1 MVDGKTVIV
10 YLKQHQK
17 HQDFHYSHILANLV
31 VVVVGGGVITT
42 LDKYK

>member
-17 HQDFHYSHILANLV
+17 HQDFHYSHILANQV
-31 VVVVGGGVITT
+31 VVVVGGRVIAP
-42 LDKYK
+42 LDKHK